1 VFIGAVIIRDV
12 QRSATPGQSAADRGA
27 RLVSLSDGGFGGAIQ
42 AAADRAP
49 LPVEVGQLPAEGFP
63 RHVELA
69 AYFVVSEALT
79 NVAKHACASEASVT
93 ATMNH
98 GRLTI
103 AVRENGAGGAV
114 RNLGGGL
121 QGLRDRLAAIEGR
134 LEIKSHPRHGT
145 TIRASMPCL

>member
-12 QRSATPGQSAADRGA
+12 QRGF
-27 RLVSLSDGGFGGAIQ
+27 SDHGFGGAIR
-42 AAADRAP
+42 AAAERAP
-49 LPVEVGQLPAEGFP
+49 LPVIVGRLPAEGLP

-79 NVAKHACASEASVT
+79 DVAKHASASEVSVT

-103 AVRENGAGGAV
+103 AVRDDGAGG
-114 RNLGGGL
+114 NLRGRL
-121 QGLRDRLAAIEGR
+121 HGLRDRLAAIEGR
-134 LEIKSHPRHGT
+134 LDIKAEPGRGT
-145 TIRASMPCL
+145 TIRAGMPCL